1 MPWGEKEDYG
11 YKLSKINQVGKKNNK
26 ESLPSQSP
34 RNANPSA
41 AVQIY
46 LPSKYK
52 NLLAISSQTL
62 FH

>member
-1 MPWGEKEDYG
+1 MPWEEKEGYG
-11 YKLSKINQVGKKNNK
+11 YKLSKINQVGKKTT

-62 FH
+62 FP